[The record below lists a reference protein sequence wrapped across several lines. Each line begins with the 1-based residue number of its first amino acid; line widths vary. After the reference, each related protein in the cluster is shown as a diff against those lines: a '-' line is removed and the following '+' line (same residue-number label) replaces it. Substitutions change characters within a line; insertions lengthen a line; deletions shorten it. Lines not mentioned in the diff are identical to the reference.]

1 MTTDLYAAIRG
12 CRSKN
17 RYATEDLARH
27 VAEIAFQ
34 KRGHVLRVYS
44 CEECGGYHLTH
55 VDAARTERNYRPARK
70 SARQEAQEKNRKRD
84 WNKRRT
90 R

>member
-12 CRSKN
+12 CRSKK
-17 RYATEDLARH
+17 RYTTEDLARH

-44 CEECGGYHLTH
+44 CECGGYHLTH
-55 VDAARTERNYRPARK
+55 TNATRPERNYRPARK
-70 SARQEAQEKNRKRD
+70 SARQEASERNRKRD